1 MSVHFELPTTPP
13 MSTWHTKGVQTRI
26 KDDKEEDLIRRP
38 KGLLPR
44 NKHRKEDW

>member
-1 MSVHFELPTTPP
+1 MSVHLELPTTAA
-13 MSTWHTKGVQTRI
+13 MSTWHAKGVQTRI

-38 KGLLPR
+38 KVLLSQ

>member
-1 MSVHFELPTTPP
+1 MSVHLELPTTTP
-13 MSTWHTKGVQTRI
+13 MSTWRRKGVQIRI